1 MYLDDS
7 VPLSPKLAQV
17 FTMDTSDFWSANS
30 RIRVPNSRK
39 KQIKFVTFAL
49 RNEIA
54 GGRDK
59 AALSRPT
66 NQPTNQTN
74 WLTNQPNDHH
84 HNHRKRQS
92 NPLTFW
98 WDVVG
103 WCYRFYIMGAKSIL
117 FTYLSLLG
125 SHVSRPPKISPARPR
140 KNSKISNHLAHDEW
154 ELPKILRSLIDQSV
168 EVVAFVPPPRN
179 ILFRSKQKKEKK
191 N

>member
-1 MYLDDS
+1 MKSLA
-7 VPLSPKLAQV
+7 VAIRRRSP
-17 FTMDTSDFWSANS
+17 D
-30 RIRVPNSRK
+30 
-39 KQIKFVTFAL
+39 
-49 RNEIA
+49 
-54 GGRDK
+54 
-59 AALSRPT
+59 
-66 NQPTNQTN
+66 QPTSQTN

-140 KNSKISNHLAHDEW
+140 KNSKISNRLAHDEW
-154 ELPKILRSLIDQSV
+154 ELPKILRSPIDQSV

-191 N
+191 KINKSPINWGCKRLSGCLCKKFNYCLVLFPLFSS

>member
-54 GGRDK
+54 AGRDK

-66 NQPTNQTN
+66 NQPNK
-74 WLTNQPNDHH
+74 LTN
-84 HNHRKRQS
+84 
-92 NPLTFW
+92 
-98 WDVVG
+98 
-103 WCYRFYIMGAKSIL
+103 
-117 FTYLSLLG
+117 
-125 SHVSRPPKISPARPR
+125 
-140 KNSKISNHLAHDEW
+140 
-154 ELPKILRSLIDQSV
+154 
-168 EVVAFVPPPRN
+168 
-179 ILFRSKQKKEKK
+179 
-191 N
+191 